1 MGLCISE
8 NKNPTD
14 LSNESGTQ
22 ILDRLKGSYLVSSK
36 QLNPSE
42 DPSLMLLGKYFELYR
57 MDMNPEIFK
66 FYLDILGSDTEKL
79 INLKFNSI
87 KLDTDQAKF
96 LGIGLSYCLQLEIL
110 DLSNCNLDDQ
120 GLTCVVKGFANVPGL
135 SRLNLA
141 QNRFGSIGIS
151 YLLRGFRYTHVLE
164 YLDLSGNRVLE
175 VDVSIIGKILETCTF
190 LCVVKL
196 EGLVCEDKVI
206 EKLNEFRSI
215 FKSKS
220 FYISGNTNV

>member
-8 NKNPTD
+8 NKNTTD
-14 LSNESGTQ
+14 LNNESGTQ

-66 FYLDILGSDTEKL
+66 FYLDVLGSDSEKL
-79 INLKFNSI
+79 LNLKFNSV
-87 KLDTDQAKF
+87 KLDTGQAKF
-96 LGIGLSYCLQLEIL
+96 LGIGLSYCLQLEML
-110 DLSNCNLDDQ
+110 DLSNCSLDDQ
-120 GLTCVVKGFANVPGL
+120 GLACVVKGFANVPGL
-135 SRLNLA
+135 CRLNLA
-141 QNRFGSIGIS
+141 QNRFGSVGIS

-164 YLDLSGNRVLE
+164 SLDLSGNRILE
-175 VDVSIIGKILETCTF
+175 VDVSIIEKILETCTF
-190 LCVVKL
+190 LCVIRL
-196 EGLVCEDKVI
+196 ESLICEDKVI
-206 EKLNEFRSI
+206 EKLIECKTF

-220 FYISGNTNV
+220 FYISRSTNV